1 MSKISLKP
9 NASGTGVFSLEAPNS
24 NVDRTLNLPDEAGTV
39 LTNVSDI
46 ESQVKTA
53 TNATG
58 SAPVYA
64 CRAWVNFD
72 GTGTVSIRESGNV
85 SSITDNGTGDYTVNF
100 ATALPDANYAYST
113 TGREDESGTGAWAAL
128 PVPYSRWCRRIDS
141 TMGIFTDMTKA
152 REIKRDMIRA
162 ERKPLLEQLD
172 VEYMRAQEA
181 GDTARQQEI
190 AAKKQALRDATVD
203 PVIDAATTPDELKVA
218 TPAALQ
224 ETE

>member
-24 NVDRTLNLPDEAGTV
+24 NVDRTLTLPDEAGSV

-72 GTGTVSIRESGNV
+72 GTGTVSIRDSENV
-85 SSITDNGTGDYTVNF
+85 SSITDNGTGQYLVNF
-100 ATALPDANYAYST
+100 ATAMPDASYAVQATAAFNVSNPSDINAAASSSSAT
-113 TGREDESGTGAWAAL
+113 EANVHLFTSNTDESDGAQIS
-128 PVPYSRWCRRIDS
+128 VSVFR
-141 TMGIFTDMTKA
+141 
-152 REIKRDMIRA
+152 
-162 ERKPLLEQLD
+162 
-172 VEYMRAQEA
+172 
-181 GDTARQQEI
+181 
-190 AAKKQALRDATVD
+190 
-203 PVIDAATTPDELKVA
+203 
-218 TPAALQ
+218 
-224 ETE
+224 

>member
-24 NVDRTLNLPDEAGTV
+24 NVDRTLGLPDEAGTV

-72 GTGTVSIRESGNV
+72 GTNTTIRASGNV
-85 SSITDNGTGDYTVNF
+85 SSITDNSTGVYLVNF
-100 ATALPDANYAYST
+100 TTAMPDSNYSITSAST
-113 TGREDESGTGAWAAL
+113 DIVTTVSQQFNIHDSAQILSNSQFRYGVRL
-128 PVPYSRWCRRIDS
+128 IDNDNN
-141 TMGIFTDMTKA
+141 TMS
-152 REIKRDMIRA
+152 
-162 ERKPLLEQLD
+162 
-172 VEYMRAQEA
+172 
-181 GDTARQQEI
+181 
-190 AAKKQALRDATVD
+190 QADSDACH
-203 PVIDAATTPDELKVA
+203 VA
-218 TPAALQ
+218 VFR
-224 ETE
+224 

>member
-64 CRAWVNFD
+64 CRAWANLMSN
-72 GTGTVSIRESGNV
+72 SINDSGNV
-85 SSITDNGTGDYTVNF
+85 SSITFNSSGNYTVNL
-100 ATALPDANYAYST
+100 TTPMPDSNYSVTGGMTNSNSDLYS
-113 TGREDESGTGAWAAL
+113 E
-128 PVPYSRWCRRIDS
+128 CRI
-141 TMGIFTDMTKA
+141 MGIHVVNEST
-152 REIKRDMIRA
+152 IKIFCHRPD
-162 ERKPLLEQLD
+162 LEQTNNPD
-172 VEYMRAQEA
+172 VPFF
-181 GDTARQQEI
+181 I
-190 AAKKQALRDATVD
+190 AAFR
-203 PVIDAATTPDELKVA
+203 
-218 TPAALQ
+218 
-224 ETE
+224 